1 MRRIL
6 DGLRI
11 SQRLLLISAAFMLPL
26 GVSLYVV
33 VMNGNATIRF
43 SQFELYGN
51 EYQRPLEALL
61 QGLSEHQQTASAL
74 ASGDQAQKAGA
85 GEAEQR
91 VERAFDALEEV
102 DRRLGETLQF
112 TTAGLTQRK
121 RQHVAL
127 STVRNEWQDVKSST
141 ATASSLA
148 SVIERHTHL
157 AQDVRTMIAHAGDT
171 SNLILDPDLDSY
183 YTMDV
188 TLLALPQTQ
197 DRISNII
204 AFAQALSAK
213 NAVSDQDRVQMAV
226 HAALL
231 KESDVARI
239 VADVDV
245 ALNEDTNFMG
255 TSETLQKNLP
265 PAVKSYVAA
274 ASALAD
280 ALGRAAAGE
289 VAATAVVAAG
299 STARDAS
306 FTVWK
311 VAVDELDTLLQTRV
325 DHYSSSRLWA
335 LGLCALASLCA
346 QAVVFGIGRSITQ
359 PLTATS
365 SELGTNAQQIVSA
378 AGEVAASAQSLSH
391 GATEQAAALEET
403 SASMEEMASMTQRN
417 AENSQAAASL
427 MSQVDERVK
436 ESNGALAELVV
447 SMASIQDASLQ
458 VAKII
463 KTIDD
468 IAFQTNILALNAAVE
483 AARAGEAGMGFA
495 VVADEVRNLAQR
507 SAQAAKDTAALIEAS
522 IDRAKRGNVRVEQV
536 AGSISG
542 ITESVVTVKSLV
554 DQVSVASREQAQGI
568 EQVSQALAQME
579 TITQTNAATAEES
592 AASSEELNAQAEVL
606 LSAVAQLRA
615 MVDGVQ
621 RQETTMMASVPPT
634 TAAYRNAA

>member
-1 MRRIL
+1 MQRIL
-6 DGLRI
+6 DRLRI

-33 VMNGNATIRF
+33 VMNSNATIRF

-61 QGLSEHQQTASAL
+61 QGLSEHQQAAYAL

-112 TTAGLTQRK
+112 TTAGLSQRK

-127 STVRNEWQDVKSST
+127 RTVRNEWQDVKSST
-141 ATASSLA
+141 ASSLA
-148 SVIERHTHL
+148 SIIERHTHL
-157 AQDVRTMIAHAGDT
+157 AQDVRTMIAHSGDT

-204 AFAQALSAK
+204 AFAQALPAK
-213 NAVSDQDRVQMAV
+213 GAVSDQDRMQMAV

-245 ALNEDTNFMG
+245 ALNEDANFLG

-274 ASALAD
+274 ANALAD
-280 ALGRAAAGE
+280 ALGRAARGE
-289 VAATAVVAAG
+289 VAATAIVTAG
-299 STARDAS
+299 SSARDAS

-325 DHYSSSRLWA
+325 DQYSSSRLWA

-346 QAVVFGIGRSITQ
+346 QAVVFGIGRSITR
-359 PLTATS
+359 PLAATS

-378 AGEVAASAQSLSH
+378 AAEVAASALSLSH
-391 GATEQAAALEET
+391 GATEQAAALEQT

-417 AENSQAAASL
+417 AENSHAAASL

-554 DQVSVASREQAQGI
+554 DQVSLASREQAQGI

-579 TITQTNAATAEES
+579 TVTQTNAATAEES
-592 AASSEELNAQAEVL
+592 AASSEELNAQAEIL

-615 MVDGVQ
+615 MIDGVQ
-621 RQETTMMASVPPT
+621 RQETTMMASAPPT